1 LCALQP
7 SLSKKIISAY
17 SIIVQKK
24 NICLS
29 SLLFYYKKRK
39 GKAKSIFQVL
49 AFDKNIC
56 FSIFMKKKQKTKN
69 KKIFV
74 HTNSDL
80 ITNLLSPLRLGP
92 LALHTKKN

>member
-56 FSIFMKKKQKTKN
+56 FSIFIKKKTKN
-69 KKIFV
+69 KKMFV

-80 ITNLLSPLRLGP
+80 IKNLLSPLRLGP